1 MKKKVV
7 SLCLAS
13 AMLFSLAA
21 CNKTSETNV
30 SVSSEISVN
39 AETVN
44 ALVGTDAL
52 GRNIEEIVT
61 RKQNREVGLFYFLW
75 LGQHG
80 ELSETL
86 YDIQTLTD
94 MYGES
99 LDNVL
104 WNAGELN
111 EQGARVDT
119 AETELES
126 GLTDFHYWGEPLYG
140 YYNSGDPW
148 VIRKHLELFVQS
160 GIDFLVMD
168 ITNGSIYLDV
178 MEKVMLVIDEMI
190 DDGWNPPRIILYTN
204 TNSASTIMNAYNQI
218 YKKGLYPRTWYIRDG
233 KPAIIGSS
241 QVNYENITMLPQE
254 IKDFFTL
261 IPGQF
266 PYEAY
271 ESDAWPWID
280 WAYPQYT
287 HNGMVNVSV
296 SQHVNHPF
304 SNSVYPGWSMYNANW
319 GRGWDF
325 DAQLNLKENILSGS
339 NLQAQ
344 WATALDENNNVD
356 TVFVT
361 GWNEWVAQKLLTDG
375 RVQFV
380 DTVNVEFSRDLEMMK
395 GGYGDN
401 YYLQNMMNVRAFQA
415 AEFGKNYTSKASGS
429 LADSFDWSG
438 VGKTYR
444 DVKGEAIPRD
454 YAAAAKYYIDYSSG
468 SPVKTVM
475 PNYVDNSARNDIV
488 SVQTTADKDNLWIRV
503 ETAKAIQL
511 NYSDPLGNCMNIF
524 LSVEGANGGNWEGYE
539 YLINRTIFNES
550 KTSLHKATG
559 NGFEFVSA
567 GAVDYSV
574 NGKYMT
580 VKIPLSLLGV
590 KGSTE
595 LTLDLKVADN
605 VTDPSDIMSYYTSGD
620 SAPAGRLSYRYNVKL

>member
-204 TNSASTIMNAYNQI
+204 TN
-218 YKKGLYPRTWYIRDG
+218 
-233 KPAIIGSS
+233 
-241 QVNYENITMLPQE
+241 
-254 IKDFFTL
+254 
-261 IPGQF
+261 
-266 PYEAY
+266 
-271 ESDAWPWID
+271 
-280 WAYPQYT
+280 
-287 HNGMVNVSV
+287 
-296 SQHVNHPF
+296 
-304 SNSVYPGWSMYNANW
+304 
-319 GRGWDF
+319 
-325 DAQLNLKENILSGS
+325 
-339 NLQAQ
+339 
-344 WATALDENNNVD
+344 
-356 TVFVT
+356 
-361 GWNEWVAQKLLTDG
+361 
-375 RVQFV
+375 
-380 DTVNVEFSRDLEMMK
+380 
-395 GGYGDN
+395 
-401 YYLQNMMNVRAFQA
+401 
-415 AEFGKNYTSKASGS
+415 
-429 LADSFDWSG
+429 
-438 VGKTYR
+438 
-444 DVKGEAIPRD
+444 
-454 YAAAAKYYIDYSSG
+454 
-468 SPVKTVM
+468 
-475 PNYVDNSARNDIV
+475 
-488 SVQTTADKDNLWIRV
+488 
-503 ETAKAIQL
+503 
-511 NYSDPLGNCMNIF
+511 
-524 LSVEGANGGNWEGYE
+524 
-539 YLINRTIFNES
+539 
-550 KTSLHKATG
+550 
-559 NGFEFVSA
+559 
-567 GAVDYSV
+567 
-574 NGKYMT
+574 
-580 VKIPLSLLGV
+580 
-590 KGSTE
+590 
-595 LTLDLKVADN
+595 
-605 VTDPSDIMSYYTSGD
+605 
-620 SAPAGRLSYRYNVKL
+620 